1 MKRIKVAILLCLL
14 SMILNSSVAQIFLN
28 GNTGDELYNP
38 PLLSGWNVS
47 NRTMKTLQ
55 YNDTTFIS
63 FYNSSSYRRC
73 L

>member
-28 GNTGDELYNP
+28 GNTGDELYNS

-55 YNDTTFIS
+55 YNDTTFIG
-63 FYNSSSYRRC
+63 FYNSSSYIRC

>member
-14 SMILNSSVAQIFLN
+14 SMISNSSVAQIFLN
-28 GNTGDELYNP
+28 GNTVDELYNP

-63 FYNSSSYRRC
+63 FYNSSSYIRC